1 MDQCEEVF
9 TLCAVAA
16 ERTAFLDALG
26 AHAAHSPLV
35 VALRADRL
43 GDLAAHPAFARL
55 VERGLHLLGAM
66 DDDDLRT
73 AIETPARQYGLLLEA
88 GLVDVLVGEVEGE
101 PGALPL
107 LSHALRET
115 WVRPRGSHAD
125 GRRLPAVGRHPGGRR
140 PVGRAGLRADP
151 GQSSGRCCAT

>member
-1 MDQCEEVF
+1 MESLTGLGSIAADTVVVVDQCEEVF
-9 TLCAVAA
+9 TLCGMVA

-43 GDLAAHPAFARL
+43 GDLAGHPSFARL

-66 DDDDLRT
+66 DDKDLRT

-88 GLVDVLVGEVEGE
+88 GLVEVLVGEVEGARCLAAAI
-101 PGALPL
+101 PRLA
-107 LSHALRET
+107 RT
-115 WVRPRGSHAD
+115 WV
-125 GRRLPAVGRHPGGRR
+125 GREGRTLTVAGYRRSGHSGGCR
-140 PVGRAGLRADP
+140 
-151 GQSSGRCCAT
+151 